1 MKKEITAKKKFT
13 NEQLRT
19 IYEVCSRKELYGNW
33 KKIAEVLNS
42 RFDTDFDESAFR
54 KKFQSYTEMKE
65 ACRDID
71 KDVNAECQD
80 INIKIEEL
88 RRERQKINALNIERN
103 RNTRHD
109 GRFELFYES
118 IRNVIPTLTPPKIEY
133 VEDTGNANEY
143 ALNEYVLMLTD
154 IHYGADFNAVNNN
167 YSREECKRRFG
178 VLLSTV
184 SNYVRYYNIT
194 HLNIL
199 NLGDSIQG
207 ILRVSDL
214 QINDTSMVM
223 CVVEISQIIADFL
236 NRLSAYCNITYK
248 HITSANHGQVRPIG
262 TKASELA
269 GEDMEKIIC
278 NYIKDTLA
286 DNDRVVV
293 EFDLSKEYL
302 EFEVAGF
309 NCIAEHGHRVKNL
322 NKYLAEKTVKHRK
335 IYDYG
340 FLGHYHSG
348 TVISVGEGEHHNMKV
363 FVAPSFVGSCP
374 YADSLNVGAK
384 ASANILRF
392 NGKYGHVG
400 TEEII
405 LN

>member
-1 MKKEITAKKKFT
+1 MGIKVNKKFT
-13 NEQLRT
+13 KEQLRA

-42 RFDTDFDESAFR
+42 RFGTSYDESAFR

-71 KDVNAECQD
+71 KDVNAECAD

-88 RRERQKINALNIERN
+88 RRERQKINTVNIERN

-109 GRFELFYES
+109 SRFELFYES
-118 IRNVIPTLTPPKIEY
+118 VRNVIPTLTPPEIKY
-133 VEDTGNANEY
+133 VENTGNV
-143 ALNEYVLMLTD
+143 NEYVLMLTD
-154 IHYGADFNAVNNN
+154 IHYGADFNAINNS
-167 YSREECKRRFG
+167 YSREECKKRFDRLYG
-178 VLLSTV
+178 NVASYIK
-184 SNYVRYYNIT
+184 NNNIT

-223 CVVEISQIIADFL
+223 CVVEVSQIIAAFL
-236 NRLSAYCNITYK
+236 NKLSAYCSITYR

-278 NYIKDTLA
+278 NYIKDTLT
-286 DNDRVVV
+286 DNDRVKV

-302 EFEVAGF
+302 EFEIAGF
-309 NCIAEHGHRVKNL
+309 NCIAEHGHRAKNI
-322 NKYLAEKTVKHRK
+322 NKYLAEKTLKHRK

-348 TVISVGEGEHHNMKV
+348 SVVSVGEGECHNMKV
-363 FVAPSFVGSCP
+363 FISPSFVGSCP
-374 YADSLNVGAK
+374 YADTLDVGAK

-392 NGKYGHVG
+392 NNKYGHVG